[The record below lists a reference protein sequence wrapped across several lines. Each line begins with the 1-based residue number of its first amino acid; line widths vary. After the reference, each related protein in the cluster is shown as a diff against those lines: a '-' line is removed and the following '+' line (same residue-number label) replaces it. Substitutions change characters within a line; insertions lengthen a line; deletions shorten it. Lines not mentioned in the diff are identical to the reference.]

1 MGESLENNLNESKF
15 KKFFNFLAPQ
25 KNLSKRIW
33 ELDFIRGF
41 CILLMLWDHLMVLIY
56 SEFAFAWCQTAWHID
71 HFVYSGNS
79 FLVWI
84 CNLAQSYSNGS
95 LRFYGH
101 IVVIWLFF
109 SICGISC
116 SFSRSNIKRG
126 IVLAI
131 VATLWSVGSYVAEYV
146 LDMGPVFVHFGVL
159 NLLASCI
166 LIYCLLTYICFKNKI
181 ALMAISGA
189 IVIVTICLYHLYKP
203 DYPIDGIYAF
213 IFESS
218 STYGMDITFEHHY
231 HTLTEFSPGDLFP
244 LVPWAGFFFF
254 GTFIQP
260 YFYSEKKS
268 LVPKLDGK
276 WNKWLC
282 FIGRHG
288 LIIYITHLVILAA
301 ILMLIS
307 AAFITPGNFVLL

>member
-1 MGESLENNLNESKF
+1 MEESLENKNTKF
-15 KKFFNFLAPQ
+15 KKFLNFLAPQ
-25 KNLSKRIW
+25 KDLSKRIW

-41 CILLMLWDHLMVLIY
+41 CIILMLWDHLMVMIY
-56 SEFAFAWCQTAWHID
+56 SEFSFAWCDAVWSID
-71 HFVYSGNS
+71 HFVYSGNK

-84 CNLAQSYSNGS
+84 CTLAQSYEGGQ
-95 LRFYGH
+95 LRYYGH
-101 IVVIWLFF
+101 IIVLFLFF

-116 SFSRSNIKRG
+116 SFSRSNLKRG
-126 IVLAI
+126 IILAL
-131 VATLWSVGSYVAEYV
+131 VATIWSVGSYIGEYV
-146 LDMGPVFVHFGVL
+146 LEVGPIFVHYGVL
-159 NLLASCI
+159 SLLATCI
-166 LIYCLLTYICFKNKI
+166 LLYCLINYICFNNKI
-181 ALMAISGA
+181 ATMTISGA
-189 IVIVTICLYHLYKP
+189 IVIVTLCLYHLYKP
-203 DYPIDGIYAF
+203 DHPLDGIFNF
-213 IFESS
+213 IFESGG
-218 STYGMDITFEHHY
+218 TYGMNITFEHHY
-231 HTLTEFSPGDLFP
+231 NTLTSFSPGDLFTF
-244 LVPWAGFFFF
+244 VPWSAFFFF